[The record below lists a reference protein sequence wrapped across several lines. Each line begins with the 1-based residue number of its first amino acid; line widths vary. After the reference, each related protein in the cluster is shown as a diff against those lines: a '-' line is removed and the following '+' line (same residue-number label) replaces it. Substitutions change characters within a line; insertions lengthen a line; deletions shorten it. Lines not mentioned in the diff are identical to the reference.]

1 MSRKMINFDL
11 DTKLL
16 EEKYPKKDYRQAY
29 EDIKKFMLANGFE
42 HRQGS
47 GYLSL
52 KSMSTYDVAIFIS
65 DISEKFD
72 WLANSAKKFDI
83 TNVGKTYDLLDN
95 LKEVQL
101 MKNTEQSNNI
111 SLTITSVDNLRPE
124 LQKIFKTGT
133 EISKQDELSTLINTL
148 DHVDKLVNIKNKN
161 DLKFANDKET
171 IGLKIKTK
179 ENKSFDLNIPLG
191 SNNFSKGLEH
201 LVAVGSNDIS
211 REKITEKEQDN
222 YKEIV
227 KKFGKTNVNSNFQ
240 EGQIFDK
247 FLNGGLQSL
256 QAFASIGGD
265 EMKEFS
271 NSFIKSFQV
280 LNLNQNS
287 KTISP
292 NIQTNME
299 KDISNLDKKLADTVK
314 ALSTKKDKEK
324 ELTTYKN
331 LERGR

>member
-1 MSRKMINFDL
+1 
-11 DTKLL
+11 
-16 EEKYPKKDYRQAY
+16 
-29 EDIKKFMLANGFE
+29 
-42 HRQGS
+42 
-47 GYLSL
+47 
-52 KSMSTYDVAIFIS
+52 
-65 DISEKFD
+65 
-72 WLANSAKKFDI
+72 
-83 TNVGKTYDLLDN
+83 
-95 LKEVQL
+95 
-101 MKNTEQSNNI
+101 
-111 SLTITSVDNLRPE
+111 
-124 LQKIFKTGT
+124 
-133 EISKQDELSTLINTL
+133 
-148 DHVDKLVNIKNKN
+148 
-161 DLKFANDKET
+161 
-171 IGLKIKTK
+171 
-179 ENKSFDLNIPLG
+179 
-191 SNNFSKGLEH
+191 KGLEH

-227 KKFGKTNVNSNFQ
+227 KKFGKTNVNSNLQ

-287 KTISP
+287 KTTSP

-299 KDISNLDKKLADTVK
+299 KDISNLDKKLADAVK
-314 ALSTKKDKEK
+314 ALSPKQDKEK